1 MNYFGLDQPRS
12 QSFSLEGRRGG
23 KALGTRLGLDQKF
36 VPDDEKWSF
45 LYFRRIIR
53 LEELGPTFVVRLVM
67 RP

>member
-1 MNYFGLDQPRS
+1 MNYFALD
-12 QSFSLEGRRGG
+12 E
-23 KALGTRLGLDQKF
+23 KF

-53 LEELGPTFVVRLVM
+53 LEELRPTFVVRLVM